1 MSKNMVRCAILG
13 LACILVACVGRG
25 FAAQKTTLKLSHDY
39 AIDGVVDRA
48 MKHFASEVDRLS
60 DGQMTVEIYPGGV
73 LGTWRECLEAM
84 EFGTVDMVAESLGT
98 LEPYCKL
105 AGLEGAPYLY
115 KDEAHFYRVWDGPV
129 GAEVIEEIVRQTNR
143 RFLNVMWR
151 GARQLATVK
160 PVENLADLKGLK
172 VRVPPEETYIRTWKA
187 LGANP
192 TPMSLS
198 EVFTALQQRVIEG
211 VEQPIN
217 VMLEESWMDVCK
229 NLIMTYHAAEPFGI
243 IMWEPTF
250 KRLSKDSQAI
260 LSDAAHLTTEWMR
273 MTIANEEK
281 EALDAIKAMGVKVV
295 YPDLEPF
302 REAGSKTV
310 LTPEVQKWADKV
322 REVE

>member
-1 MSKNMVRCAILG
+1 MSKRAFRCAVLVLACLLMSCVGTG
-13 LACILVACVGRG
+13 LAAR
-25 FAAQKTTLKLSHDY
+25 KTTLKLSHAY

-48 MKHFASEVDRLS
+48 MKHFASEVDKLS
-60 DGQMTVEIYPGGV
+60 GGQLAVEIYPGGV

-84 EFGTVDMVAESLGT
+84 EFGAVDMVAESLGT

-115 KDEAHFYRVWDGPV
+115 KDEAHFYRVWDGSV

-151 GARQLATVK
+151 GARQLAAVK
-160 PVENLADLKGLK
+160 PVNNLGDLKGLK
-172 VRVPPEETYIRTWKA
+172 IRVPPEDTYIRTWKA

-192 TPMSLS
+192 TPMALS

-229 NLIMTYHAAEPFGI
+229 NLVMTYHAAEPFGI
-243 IMWEPTF
+243 IMWEP
-250 KRLSKDSQAI
+250 KLKGLPQDQQAMLSK
-260 LSDAAHLTTEWMR
+260 AAHSTTEWMNG
-273 MTIANEEK
+273 TIAKEEQQ
-281 EALDAIKAMGVKVV
+281 ALKAISGMGVKVV
-295 YPDLEPF
+295 YPDLAPF
-302 REAGSKTV
+302 REAGSKTA
-310 LTPEVQKWADKV
+310 LTPEVQKWADRV
-322 REVE
+322 RAVE

>member
-1 MSKNMVRCAILG
+1 MSKRAIRFATLV
-13 LACILVACVGRG
+13 LACLLIACVGTG
-25 FAAQKTTLKLSHDY
+25 LAARKTTLKLAHAY

-48 MKHFASEVDRLS
+48 MKQFASEVDRLS
-60 DGQMTVEIYPGGV
+60 GGQLAIEIFPGGV

-84 EFGTVDMVAESLGT
+84 EFGAVDIVAESLGT

-151 GARQLATVK
+151 GARQLASMK
-160 PVENLADLKGLK
+160 PVKNLGDLKGLK
-172 VRVPPEETYIRTWKA
+172 VRVPPEDTYIRTWKA

-192 TPMSLS
+192 TPMALS

-217 VMLEESWMDVCK
+217 VMVEESWMDVCK
-229 NLIMTYHAAEPFGI
+229 TLVMTYHAAEPFGI
-243 IMWEPTF
+243 IIWEPRL
-250 KRLSKDSQAI
+250 KRLPEDQQALLSQA
-260 LSDAAHLTTEWMR
+260 AHSTTEWMKSV
-273 MTIANEEK
+273 IANEEK
-281 EALDAIKAMGVKVV
+281 LALKSISDMGVNVV

-302 REAGSKTV
+302 RQAGSKTV
-310 LTPEVQKWADKV
+310 LTTEVQKWADRV
-322 REVE
+322 RAVK